1 MAEVDELMSYN
12 NPRFLLHG
20 SLHGDLHKAIGH
32 LRLYQQLGGVVDMAP
47 DGLVAIVTYSQHC
60 VDAFADS
67 LIHTLRTI
75 GEETQVHGKITFG
88 REHLEPSILHIGVTA
103 ITGASPTLRSWLIT
117 KFLLKGKH

>member
-1 MAEVDELMSYN
+1 MTNN

-20 SLHGDLHKAIGH
+20 SLHGNIQEAIAH
-32 LRLYQQLGGVVDMAP
+32 LRLYQQLGGVVEVAP
-47 DGLVAIVTYSQHC
+47 DKLVAIIIYNQPC

-67 LIHTLRTI
+67 LVHTILTI
-75 GEETQVHGKITFG
+75 GEETPVHGTITFG